1 MRKTLGI
8 LSALFLCALVAV
20 IVFGSIF
27 AGPWEG
33 GHGGGGPAWENLG
46 LIIPVA
52 LIYYLL
58 CACVQFSPR
67 PLLISGIIVHSIL
80 AVYFGFCIADHMRY
94 PGSMAPT
101 GLIFP
106 ALIVSAIWLAHYFSV
121 RRRQRSNDFLPIT
134 RNG

>member
-8 LSALFLCALVAV
+8 LSALAIAALIAV
-20 IVFGSIF
+20 FVFASIF

-58 CACVQFSPR
+58 CACVQFSAGGVN
-67 PLLISGIIVHSIL
+67 L
-80 AVYFGFCIADHMRY
+80 
-94 PGSMAPT
+94 
-101 GLIFP
+101 
-106 ALIVSAIWLAHYFSV
+106 
-121 RRRQRSNDFLPIT
+121 FL
-134 RNG
+134 